1 MPVAVPVPVVPFMG
15 LPVQPNSSS
24 SATQYKHE
32 VFDLLRRHA
41 PEYMGPIELSE
52 LQVQIEELTMSYDT
66 NIFFHFVPELAKMM
80 IKEDDVYEKEY
91 ILLCSSISTEQRIIE
106 NN

>member
-1 MPVAVPVPVVPFMG
+1 
-15 LPVQPNSSS
+15 
-24 SATQYKHE
+24 
-32 VFDLLRRHA
+32 
-41 PEYMGPIELSE
+41 
-52 LQVQIEELTMSYDT
+52 
-66 NIFFHFVPELAKMM
+66 MM